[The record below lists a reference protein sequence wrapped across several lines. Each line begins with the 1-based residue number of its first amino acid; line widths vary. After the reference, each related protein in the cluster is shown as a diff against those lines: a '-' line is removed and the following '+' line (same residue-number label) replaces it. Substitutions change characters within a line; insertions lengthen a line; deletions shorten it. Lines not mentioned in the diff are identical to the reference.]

1 MLPIEPYLS
10 RFPQSYLSLAEINR
24 NNSPSQM
31 ASILQ
36 LGSKSISN
44 PNAVAQSP
52 KQNSAREGPKVSRP
66 KANEFRLNSRE

>member
-1 MLPIEPYLS
+1 MLPIEPFLS

-44 PNAVAQSP
+44 PNAIAQSP
-52 KQNSAREGPKVSRP
+52 KQNSAREGQKSAGQKRTSF
-66 KANEFRLNSRE
+66 A